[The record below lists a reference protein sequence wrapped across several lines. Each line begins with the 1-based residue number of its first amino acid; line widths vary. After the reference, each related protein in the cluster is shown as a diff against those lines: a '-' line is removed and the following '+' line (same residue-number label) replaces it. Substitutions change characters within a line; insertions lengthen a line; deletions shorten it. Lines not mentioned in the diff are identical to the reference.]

1 MNKFLAEFVPSYY
14 KYFGCNQV
22 PDWALNQI
30 GSVVE
35 KEHKSSILAFSKITS
50 NDLVNAYKISEAVYA
65 DSKRTKEFVDLYTN
79 VQEKFVEEFVGIQG
93 IDELYQPLFFV
104 FEWMMHLEYLPEK
117 DSYSYYRDHFV
128 HQVRNMFE
136 MFMIF
141 SSEELEV
148 LQRCI
153 DFFEQDNSLLARY
166 VRTAVDNECKEH
178 ECLSNLDELY
188 ESCPTETGIS
198 KRNVIY
204 RYLLLASVV
213 VTSLIHDIGYPIQF
227 LNDNLKRIEGFLPI
241 SSYFVD
247 TQDRTSEIYM
257 ILQDSL
263 LFQSAD
269 SSEIKKMILKG
280 DHGTNNY
287 SHMTERLAD
296 LMTTLAL
303 ETSCESCARILQSMN
318 IKTSGDTVIRTL
330 IKRYEKQPEP
340 ECGSTIGVDDFAFKK
355 RHTYGT
361 IIVDEETHKP
371 VAVLDGR
378 DGAALKE
385 WLKKNKQVKTV
396 TRDRASAYAKAVE
409 EILPDCMQIA
419 DRFHLHQ
426 NLMDAVNKILSR
438 EIPATTAITSEDNK
452 VDNHSDQSGDV
463 PCKKNRTHCG

>member
-1 MNKFLAEFVPSYY
+1 MTNDLNSLPLAQFYPQNLLIKSVLTENDVIHIEMRSQTKKCNCPKCMTESSSMHATHHRKVQDLPIYGKRVILDIDLYEFNCVNPECSIISFTETFEKFL
-14 KYFGCNQV
+14 
-22 PDWALNQI
+22 
-30 GSVVE
+30 
-35 KEHKSSILAFSKITS
+35 
-50 NDLVNAYKISEAVYA
+50 
-65 DSKRTKEFVDLYTN
+65 
-79 VQEKFVEEFVGIQG
+79 
-93 IDELYQPLFFV
+93 
-104 FEWMMHLEYLPEK
+104 
-117 DSYSYYRDHFV
+117 
-128 HQVRNMFE
+128 
-136 MFMIF
+136 
-141 SSEELEV
+141 
-148 LQRCI
+148 
-153 DFFEQDNSLLARY
+153 
-166 VRTAVDNECKEH
+166 
-178 ECLSNLDELY
+178 
-188 ESCPTETGIS
+188 
-198 KRNVIY
+198 
-204 RYLLLASVV
+204 
-213 VTSLIHDIGYPIQF
+213 
-227 LNDNLKRIEGFLPI
+227 
-241 SSYFVD
+241 
-247 TQDRTSEIYM
+247 
-257 ILQDSL
+257 
-263 LFQSAD
+263 
-269 SSEIKKMILKG
+269 
-280 DHGTNNY
+280 NNY

-303 ETSCESCARILQSMN
+303 ETSCESCARILKSMN

-438 EIPATTAITSEDNK
+438 EISATTAITSEDNK
-452 VDNHSDQSGDV
+452 VDNHSGQSEDV

>member
-1 MNKFLAEFVPSYY
+1 MTNDLNSLPLAQFYPQNLLIKSVLTENDVIHIEMRSQTKKCNCPKCMTESSSMHATHHRKVQDLPIYGKRVILDIDLYEFNCVNPECSIISFTETFEKFL
-14 KYFGCNQV
+14 
-22 PDWALNQI
+22 
-30 GSVVE
+30 
-35 KEHKSSILAFSKITS
+35 
-50 NDLVNAYKISEAVYA
+50 
-65 DSKRTKEFVDLYTN
+65 
-79 VQEKFVEEFVGIQG
+79 
-93 IDELYQPLFFV
+93 
-104 FEWMMHLEYLPEK
+104 
-117 DSYSYYRDHFV
+117 
-128 HQVRNMFE
+128 
-136 MFMIF
+136 
-141 SSEELEV
+141 
-148 LQRCI
+148 
-153 DFFEQDNSLLARY
+153 
-166 VRTAVDNECKEH
+166 
-178 ECLSNLDELY
+178 
-188 ESCPTETGIS
+188 
-198 KRNVIY
+198 
-204 RYLLLASVV
+204 
-213 VTSLIHDIGYPIQF
+213 
-227 LNDNLKRIEGFLPI
+227 
-241 SSYFVD
+241 
-247 TQDRTSEIYM
+247 
-257 ILQDSL
+257 
-263 LFQSAD
+263 
-269 SSEIKKMILKG
+269 
-280 DHGTNNY
+280 NNY

-303 ETSCESCARILQSMN
+303 ETSCEGCARILKSMN

-340 ECGSTIGVDDFAFKK
+340 ECGSAIGVDDFAYKK

-385 WLKKNKQVKTV
+385 WLRKNKQVKTI